1 MKLTV
6 NPLLTT
12 AYFLLFYLQLSSL
25 ELVCQQNE
33 DVIKKREVAIKELQS
48 ELDRQAQIA
57 AMIHNL
63 SSGKVPITNFAGK
76 SSWPRFNMLSV
87 SFFLSPV
94 PPLSSF
100 SLFCFF
106 SSSSSSSSC
115 SAPSSSP
122 LPPHHH
128 HWHHPGKEVKRWM
141 SAADLL
147 FYCPFLQPKLSF
159 NATLSFSFLTKQV
172 NGRTIRLFSKKN
184 EVFFLLIWLQ
194 IFHRRQRSVFWKDC
208 WCYVHETT
216 FYIPVWLEK

>member
-76 SSWPRFNMLSV
+76 SS
-87 SFFLSPV
+87 
-94 PPLSSF
+94 
-100 SLFCFF
+100 
-106 SSSSSSSSC
+106 
-115 SAPSSSP
+115 
-122 LPPHHH
+122 
-128 HWHHPGKEVKRWM
+128 
-141 SAADLL
+141 
-147 FYCPFLQPKLSF
+147 
-159 NATLSFSFLTKQV
+159 
-172 NGRTIRLFSKKN
+172 
-184 EVFFLLIWLQ
+184 
-194 IFHRRQRSVFWKDC
+194 
-208 WCYVHETT
+208 
-216 FYIPVWLEK
+216 